1 MADYEFPEDPQVE
14 GAYRTAY
21 RALGDLVSTKHAM
34 HVEDENLML
43 SEVISHMR
51 SVVDEAEM
59 TVAARLGP
67 LAGWSGPH
75 REGDWGLVMAGV
87 DCDAAEQDFGTPVL
101 NESIYEGPDG
111 RWHGSVMDCAAR
123 AYKREA
129 RWDFAPG
136 EAGIWLLMLA
146 PVSATGSGED
156 DGSWFYRGHL
166 VGFVILYDHDK
177 DGLYESVGHI
187 WTASAWRRRGIA
199 RRLLEEAHA
208 RFSVT
213 RVLGPYTEDG
223 SAFLRA
229 VGELAGAP
237 EQKQADQQETKGNP
251 DDLA

>member
-1 MADYEFPEDPQVE
+1 MIDHEFPEDTQIE
-14 GAYRTAY
+14 DAY
-21 RALGDLVSTKHAM
+21 RAAYRSLGDLFPEDRGGYIA
-34 HVEDENLML
+34 DENLIL
-43 SEVISHMR
+43 SEVISYLRH
-51 SVVDEAEM
+51 VVDEAEM

-111 RWHGSVMDCAAR
+111 RWRGSVMDCAAR

-177 DGLYESVGHI
+177 DGTYEAVGHV
-187 WTASAWRRRGIA
+187 WTAAAWRRRGIA
-199 RRLLEEAHA
+199 RQLLAEARS
-208 RFSVT
+208 RFAFT

-223 SAFLRA
+223 ASFLRA
-229 VGELAGAP
+229 VGELDTAVGPRDRRA
-237 EQKQADQQETKGNP
+237 ER
-251 DDLA
+251 